1 MAYKAALSPL
11 MSEMGR
17 WKQFKKDTKA
27 AESILLQAVCI
38 SAAVAPG
45 GHCNATAQPA
55 AHTHTVPFSSLQG
68 TSHRLAFISCR
79 ITQPLNQL
87 IPTKR
92 NDLKYSDQ
100 FVSKRKSSPYS
111 MSNTRVH

>member
-11 MSEMGR
+11 MSDMGR

-38 SAAVAPG
+38 GAAVAPG

-55 AHTHTVPFSSLQG
+55 AHTP
-68 TSHRLAFISCR
+68 SHFHHFRGHHIDLRSFPAEL
-79 ITQPLNQL
+79 LN
-87 IPTKR
+87 P
-92 NDLKYSDQ
+92 
-100 FVSKRKSSPYS
+100 
-111 MSNTRVH
+111 

>member
-55 AHTHTVPFSSLQG
+55 AHTHTHRPIFITSGDITSTCVHFLQ
-68 TSHRLAFISCR
+68 
-79 ITQPLNQL
+79 N
-87 IPTKR
+87 
-92 NDLKYSDQ
+92 YST
-100 FVSKRKSSPYS
+100 FKPAHPHK
-111 MSNTRVH
+111 T

>member
-55 AHTHTVPFSSLQG
+55 AHTHTHTP
-68 TSHRLAFISCR
+68 SHFHHFRGHHIDLCSFPAEL
-79 ITQPLNQL
+79 LNL
-87 IPTKR
+87 
-92 NDLKYSDQ
+92 
-100 FVSKRKSSPYS
+100 
-111 MSNTRVH
+111 